1 MKEKKDKQE
10 PAGGEYMLS
19 GSLGEGLMTTPKDEI
34 ARSAAETTLALNPL
48 MGGINREELLGA
60 VTMMLRSTMT
70 NPVTSAKSASKI
82 AKENAAILLGK
93 SQRKADPKDRRFR
106 DPAWEHNPFYRRGM
120 QAYLATQ
127 EHLNDWVSDL
137 KMSELEH
144 ARAKFVMGMITDALA
159 PTNSLIGNP
168 AATKRVVDSGGLS
181 LLKGLKNAY
190 TDLTKNGGM
199 PSQVDKRPFKVGKNL
214 AVSEGQ
220 VIWKNEMLEVIQY
233 APTTEKVHR
242 TPILII
248 PPQINK
254 YYAMDLSPMTSMVQ
268 FLLAMEQQTFV
279 VSWRNP
285 RREHADW
292 GMQDYVDSLIQASE
306 VVRQVTKSKKINLS
320 GACSGGITTAT
331 LASLFAAAGDD
342 RINSITFMVCVLNP
356 QKEDSELG
364 QIVSDGS
371 LEIARAYSKK
381 KGILKGD
388 DLARMFAWMRPNDLI
403 WNYVVNNYLMGEDPA
418 PFDVLYWNND
428 STNLPAQLHSDYLDM
443 GLNQPFDHPGE
454 FEVAGHM
461 LDMSKVKAD
470 AFIVAGLTDHITPWK
485 ACYRTAGLLG
495 SKNVEFILSSS
506 GHIQSLLNPPGNPK
520 AKMFRN
526 PKIEPTADEW
536 AAAATEEAGSWWPVW
551 GEWLKAR
558 SGTVKAAPKACG
570 NEAFEPL
577 YPAPGHYV
585 FDE

>member
-1 MKEKKDKQE
+1 
-10 PAGGEYMLS
+10 
-19 GSLGEGLMTTPKDEI
+19 MTTPKDEI

-60 VTMMLRSTMT
+60 VAMMLRSTMT
-70 NPVTSAKSASKI
+70 NPITSAKSASKI

-127 EHLNDWVSDL
+127 EHLNDWVADL
-137 KMSELEH
+137 KMTELEH

-190 TDLTKNGGM
+190 SDLTKNGGM
-199 PSQVDKRPFKVGKNL
+199 PSQVDKRPFKVGENL

-220 VIWKNEMLEVIQY
+220 VIWKNEMLELIQY

-254 YYAMDLSPMTSMVQ
+254 YYAMDLSPATSMVQ

-285 RREHADW
+285 KRENADW
-292 GMQDYVDSLIQASE
+292 GMQEYVDSLIQASE
-306 VVRQVTKSKKINLS
+306 VVRQVTKSKKINVS

-495 SKNVEFILSSS
+495 SKNIEFILSSS

-526 PKIEPTADEW
+526 STIAPTADEW
-536 AAAATEEAGSWWPVW
+536 AAGAAEEAGSWWPVW

-558 SGTVKAAPKACG
+558 SGTVKAAPKTCG
-570 NEAFEPL
+570 NESFQPL
-577 YPAPGHYV
+577 YPAPGRYV

>member
-1 MKEKKDKQE
+1 MLADT
-10 PAGGEYMLS
+10 EYLS
-19 GSLGEGLMTTPKDEI
+19 SGRLREGLMTTPKDEI

-48 MGGINREELLGA
+48 MGGINREELVGA
-60 VTMMLRSTMT
+60 VAMMLRSTMT
-70 NPVTSAKSASKI
+70 NPVTTAKSASRI
-82 AKENAAILLGK
+82 AKENASILMGK
-93 SQRKADPKDRRFR
+93 SKRKADPKDRRFR

-137 KMSELEH
+137 KMGELEH

-159 PTNSLIGNP
+159 PTNTLIGNP

-199 PSQVDKRPFKVGKNL
+199 PSQVDKRPFKVGENL
-214 AVSEGQ
+214 AITEGQ
-220 VIWKNEMLEVIQY
+220 VIWKNEMLELIQY
-233 APTTEKVHR
+233 APKTDKVHR

-285 RREHADW
+285 KREHRDW
-292 GMQDYVDSLIQASE
+292 GMQEYIDSLIQASE
-306 VVRQVTKSKKINLS
+306 VVRKVTKSKKINVS

-331 LASLFAAAGDD
+331 LASLLAAAGDD
-342 RINSITFMVCVLNP
+342 RINAITFMVCVLNP

-454 FEVAGHM
+454 YEVAGHM
-461 LDMSKVKAD
+461 LDMSKVKSD

-495 SKNVEFILSSS
+495 SDNIEFILSSS

-526 PKIEPTADEW
+526 PGIAPTADEW
-536 AAAATEEAGSWWPVW
+536 AAGATEEAGSWWPVW

-558 SGTVKAAPKACG
+558 SGTLKTAPKACG
-570 NEAFEPL
+570 SDAFQPL
-577 YPAPGHYV
+577 YPAPGRYV
-585 FDE
+585 FDV

>member
-1 MKEKKDKQE
+1 M
-10 PAGGEYMLS
+10 PADTEYLSSGGLR
-19 GSLGEGLMTTPKDEI
+19 EGQMTTPKDEI
-34 ARSAAETTLALNPL
+34 AKSAAETTLALNPL
-48 MGGINREELLGA
+48 MGGINREELVGA
-60 VTMMLRSTMT
+60 VAMMLRSTMT
-70 NPVTSAKSASKI
+70 NPVTTAKSASRI
-82 AKENAAILLGK
+82 AKENASILMGK

-159 PTNSLIGNP
+159 PTNTLIGNP

-199 PSQVDKRPFKVGKNL
+199 PSQVDKRPFKVGENL
-214 AVSEGQ
+214 AITEGQ
-220 VIWKNEMLEVIQY
+220 VIWKNEMLELIQY
-233 APTTEKVHR
+233 APKTDKVHR

-285 RREHADW
+285 KREHRDW
-292 GMQDYVDSLIQASE
+292 GMQEYIDSLIQASE
-306 VVRQVTKSKKINLS
+306 VVRKVTKSKKINVS

-331 LASLFAAAGDD
+331 LASLLAAAGDD
-342 RINSITFMVCVLNP
+342 RINAITFMVCVLNP

-454 FEVAGHM
+454 YEVAGHM
-461 LDMSKVKAD
+461 LDMSKVKSD

-495 SKNVEFILSSS
+495 SDNIEFILSSS

-526 PKIEPTADEW
+526 PEIAPTADEW
-536 AAAATEEAGSWWPVW
+536 AAGATEEAGSWWPVW

-558 SGTVKAAPKACG
+558 SGSLKTAPKACG
-570 NEAFEPL
+570 SDAFQPL
-577 YPAPGHYV
+577 YPAPGRYV

>member
-1 MKEKKDKQE
+1 
-10 PAGGEYMLS
+10 
-19 GSLGEGLMTTPKDEI
+19 MTTPKDEN
-34 ARSAAETTLALNPL
+34 ARRAAESTLALNPL
-48 MGGINREELLGA
+48 MGGINREELAGA
-60 VTMMLRSTMT
+60 VAMMLRSTMT
-70 NPVTSAKSASKI
+70 NPVTTAKSASKI
-82 AKENAAILLGK
+82 AKENADILMGK

-127 EHLNDWVSDL
+127 EHLNDWVADL
-137 KMSELEH
+137 RMGELEH

-159 PTNSLIGNP
+159 PTNTLAGNP
-168 AATKRVVDSGGLS
+168 SAAKRVVDSGGLS

-220 VIWKNEMLEVIQY
+220 VIWKNEMLELIQY
-233 APTTEKVHR
+233 APRTEKVHR
-242 TPILII
+242 VPILII

-254 YYAMDLSPMTSMVQ
+254 YYAMDLSPVTSMVQ

-285 RREHADW
+285 KREHSEW
-292 GMQDYVDSLIQASE
+292 GMQEYIDSLIQASE
-306 VVRQVTKSKKINLS
+306 VVRKVTKSKKINVS

-331 LASLFAAAGDD
+331 LASLLAAADD
-342 RINSITFMVCVLNP
+342 KRINSITFMVCVLNP
-356 QKEDSELG
+356 QKDDSELG
-364 QIVSDGS
+364 QIVSDES

-428 STNLPAQLHSDYLDM
+428 STNLPAQLHSDYLDL
-443 GLNQPFDHPGE
+443 GLSQPFDHPGE
-454 FEVAGHM
+454 YEVAGHM
-461 LDMSKVKAD
+461 LDMSEVTAD

-495 SKNVEFILSSS
+495 SDNVEFVLSSS

-526 PKIEPTADEW
+526 PEIASTADEW
-536 AAAATEEAGSWWPVW
+536 VAGATEEAGSWWPVW

-558 SGTVKAAPKACG
+558 SGTLKAAPKACG
-570 NEAFEPL
+570 NEVFQPL
-577 YPAPGHYV
+577 YPAPGRYV